1 VTTLYERAFYPGAR
15 IRGKWNNRVYI
26 VERQL
31 GAGANGF
38 VVLVRRGRSL
48 YALKAGF
55 EMVDLQSEINVLKA
69 LSRTETSFRHYL
81 IDVDDFEFDGKGIPF
96 CVMRYIE
103 GLSLPAFLQKNGSDW
118 IYMIGAKLLK
128 KLTELH
134 HCGFIFG
141 DLKLDNMLV
150 FGHGDV
156 ELIDFG
162 GVTQKGHSVKQLT
175 EIYDR
180 GYWDAGSRVA
190 EESYDLFA
198 FAILILHAL
207 DDQDRFAAYR
217 HALPQNRQM
226 DELQAMIREIP
237 LASPVAPFLN
247 KALQGQMASSQE
259 AARSWRTLMVQRRAG
274 RQLLP
279 SKTPWLQV
287 CLAGSM
293 LLFGFTV
300 YFYWLH

>member
-1 VTTLYERAFYPGAR
+1 VTTLYETAFSPGAR
-15 IRGKWNNRVYI
+15 IRGKWNGRLYI

-38 VVLVRRGRSL
+38 VVLVRRGRSFF
-48 YALKAGF
+48 ALKAGF
-55 EMVDLQSEINVLKA
+55 EMVDHQSEINVLRM

-81 IDVDDFEFDGKGIPF
+81 IDVDDFVLEGKSIPF
-96 CVMRYIE
+96 SVMRYIE
-103 GLSLPAFLQKNGSDW
+103 GVTLPVFLRTHGSDW
-118 IYMIGAKLLK
+118 IYIIGTKLLK

-134 HCGFIFG
+134 QSGFIFG

-162 GVTQKGHSVKQLT
+162 GVTRKGQSIKQLT

-180 GYWDAGSRVA
+180 GYWDAGNRVA

-198 FAILILHAL
+198 FAVLILNAL

-217 HALPQNRQM
+217 HALPQNRRIE
-226 DELQAMIREIP
+226 ELHAMIQETP
-237 LASPVAPFLN
+237 LASPVAPFLI
-247 KALQGQMASSQE
+247 KALQGQMGSSQD
-259 AARSWRTLMVQRRAG
+259 AFRSWRTLAAQRRG
-274 RQLLP
+274 TGELLP
-279 SKTPWLQV
+279 TKTSWLHV
-287 CLAGSM
+287 GLAGSL
-293 LLFGFTV
+293 LLFGVTI
-300 YFYWLH
+300 YIYWLH